1 MVPRRQTIVKWATPV
16 VVGVLVVLVGISE
29 GQQDPL
35 CPHLGGCLFEAPGFT
50 IRVVDEQTGQPV
62 PDAHAMAVW
71 IALGMWGRN
80 YALMALEAVSQADG
94 SLTFPAWG
102 PMRGSEGLMPG
113 RDPVISI
120 FKPGYRALLLYNAT
134 PFGQPDSARVH
145 AFHLGGRR
153 VELTQ
158 FQGTPAEGVAEL
170 RKAAYPSVVGSPSV
184 NQPASIRAVYV
195 NHLRRVRTE
204 AERLPRGLPDVKR
217 LLDRLDDDIQAFS
230 AGGER

>member
-1 MVPRRQTIVKWATPV
+1 MRLSWAAPV
-16 VVGVLVVLVGISE
+16 IIGALLGSGGGAE

-62 PDAHAMAVW
+62 PDAHAIAVW

-80 YALMALEAVSQADG
+80 YPLMALEAVSQADG

-102 PMRGSEGLMPG
+102 PLRGSEGLMPG

-153 VELTQ
+153 VALTQ
-158 FQGTPAEGVAEL
+158 FQGTPGELVAEL
-170 RKAAYPSVVGSPSV
+170 RKAAVPVETSGL
-184 NQPASIRAVYV
+184 PASAPASLRQPYV
-195 NHLRRVRTE
+195 HRLRLVKAE
-204 AERLPRGLPDVKR
+204 AERLPQTLPDVVA
-217 LLDRLDDDIQAFS
+217 LLWQLDSSIRHYAD
-230 AGGER
+230 GGAP